1 MQAEVE
7 VEGEVEVEVEDGGV
21 ENLAVLSLVMS
32 SLVNKRYRLRSRLRA

>member
-1 MQAEVE
+1 MQAEVK
-7 VEGEVEVEVEDGGV
+7 VKVEVEVEVEDGGV